1 MTKPPF
7 SLLLP
12 LPPSFRLRFVF
23 IVRSIF
29 KCIVDVHRHVPPNFN
44 FTLRAKG
51 FTFWFF
57 SFFFLFWLC
66 FVYWTT
72 WDSWLSVVVGGVGV
86 ADTRNFVCGDDSFPL
101 YASISV
107 SLGRGWWGRF
117 EGKGEFRVASS
128 FFITNLP
135 NRRCHILWDITQMPQ
150 NWNNNYNKICWILI
164 AELRTI
170 LHKASVCVRVSVWA
184 HNNCIVSL
192 RELIQHVPH
201 ALHMTKYTDSSSSN
215 SQWAFKAA
223 LHCVCVSVKWI

>member
-12 LPPSFRLRFVF
+12 LPPSFRLRCVF

-57 SFFFLFWLC
+57 SLFFLFWLC

-72 WDSWLSVVVGGVGV
+72 WDSWLSVVVVVVVGV

-107 SLGRGWWGRF
+107 SLGRGWWGRL
-117 EGKGEFRVASS
+117 EGTGGTSCCELVF
-128 FFITNLP
+128 
-135 NRRCHILWDITQMPQ
+135 H
-150 NWNNNYNKICWILI
+150 NKPSQPPMS
-164 AELRTI
+164 
-170 LHKASVCVRVSVWA
+170 HFVR
-184 HNNCIVSL
+184 H
-192 RELIQHVPH
+192 H
-201 ALHMTKYTDSSSSN
+201 ANAPK
-215 SQWAFKAA
+215 QK
-223 LHCVCVSVKWI
+223 